1 MRLDDPVSNAY
12 YIGAKYSE
20 LLKKLDIFTLKDLL
34 YYYPIKYEDSR
45 DIKMIENIVPKDINI
60 VKGKIKNIKSIYTRS
75 RKNMTTAEIEDD
87 SGTADIIWFNQKYI
101 INNIK
106 IGDEIIIVG
115 KTDIKKN
122 RFIFIAPQFEVLK
135 NTETVHFG
143 RITPV
148 YSQTKGI
155 SSKWLRS
162 RIKTL
167 LSNFDIEDDYLPL
180 DIREKYNLTTIKD
193 ALLKL
198 HFPNS
203 FDDINK
209 AKKRLGFEEILY
221 IQIISYMRK
230 QERERRSAYK
240 ISIDEEKIQEFISSL
255 DFTLTNA
262 QRRSI
267 NEIYMDI
274 KRGIPM
280 NRLLE
285 GDVGSGKTIV
295 AVIATYTMYLNN
307 LQTAIMVPTS
317 ILAKQHYSS
326 FKNYLEHKGVK
337 VEIVTSKSKKI
348 DKSASV
354 FIGTQALLQDKDIFK
369 KLGLII
375 IDEQHRFGVR
385 QRENLISKGIDP
397 HILTMTATPI
407 PRTLALGIYGDLDI
421 SILDE
426 KPEGRIDVKTYIV
439 NDQKRHDAYNF
450 IREKVKNGEQAFIL
464 CPLITESE
472 KLQLK
477 NVEEEYKILKNEV
490 FQDLKVGLLHG
501 KLKNKDRILK
511 DFSNGDYDIL
521 VSTPVIEVGI
531 DIKNATII
539 IIEDADRYGLAQL
552 HQLRGRIGRSNKES
566 YCLLFSSKGYNERLE
581 FFKKNNN
588 GLELA
593 EFDLKK
599 RGPGEIYGVHQSGT
613 PDLKMASLIDVELIK
628 MTKEAVADIIMNLD
642 NYPKLKSKIREAQDK
657 ILQIN

>member
-1 MRLDDPVSNAY
+1 MQLDDPVSHAY
-12 YIGAKYSE
+12 YIGTKYSE
-20 LLKKLDIFTLKDLL
+20 LLKKLGIFTLRDLL

-45 DIKMIENIVPKDINI
+45 DIRDIVNIETKNINI
-60 VKGKIKNIKSIYTRS
+60 VKGKINNIKSVYTRS
-75 RKNMTTAEIEDD
+75 RKNITTAEIEDLT
-87 SGTADIIWFNQKYI
+87 GTADIIWFNQKYI

-106 IGDEIIIVG
+106 IGDEVIIIG
-115 KTDIKKN
+115 KTDIKKG
-122 RFIFIAPQFEVLK
+122 RFIFISPKFEVLK
-135 NTETVHFG
+135 NNETVHFG
-143 RITPV
+143 RITPI

-155 SSKWLRS
+155 TSKWLRS

-167 LSNFDIEDDYLPL
+167 LSNFNIEDDYLPFN
-180 DIREKYNLTTIKD
+180 IREKYNLITIKD
-193 ALLKL
+193 ALFKL

-203 FDDINK
+203 YDDIK
-209 AKKRLGFEEILY
+209 EAKKRLGFEEILY

-230 QERERRSAYK
+230 RERERRSAYK
-240 ISIDEEKIQEFISSL
+240 ISIDEEKIQDFISSL
-255 DFTLTNA
+255 NFTLTNS

-267 NEIYMDI
+267 NEIYTDI

-285 GDVGSGKTIV
+285 GDVGTGKTIV

-317 ILAKQHYSS
+317 ILAKQHYHS
-326 FKNYLEHKGVK
+326 FKNYLENKGVK
-337 VEIVTSKSKKI
+337 VEIVTSKSNKI
-348 DKSASV
+348 DTSASV
-354 FIGTQALLQDKDIFK
+354 FIGTQALLQDKAIFK

-426 KPEGRIDVKTYIV
+426 KPKGRIDVKTYIV
-439 NDQKRHDAYNF
+439 SDQKRYDAYNF
-450 IREKVKNGEQAFIL
+450 IRERVSNGEQAFIL

-477 NVEEEYKILKNEV
+477 NVEAEYKMLKNEI
-490 FQDLKVGLLHG
+490 FKDLRVALLHG
-501 KLKNKDRILK
+501 KLKNKDRVLK

-531 DIKNATII
+531 DIKGATII
-539 IIEDADRYGLAQL
+539 LIEDADRYGLAQL
-552 HQLRGRIGRSNKES
+552 HQLRGRIGRSTKKS
-566 YCLLFSSKGYNERLE
+566 YCLLFSNKGYNERLE

-599 RGPGEIYGVHQSGT
+599 RGPGEIYGVHQSGE
-613 PDLKMASLIDVELIK
+613 PDLKMASLIDVDLIK
-628 MTKEAVADIIMNLD
+628 MTKDAVLDIITNLD
-642 NYPKLKSKIREAQDK
+642 NYPKLKSKLREAQDK